1 MTPMH
6 LDSGMHSRLHNSYGA
21 RQRFQNSLLLRCGNS
36 SWTLNGSR
44 ISVKIVGSSA
54 HWGVTVFA
62 L

>member
-21 RQRFQNSLLLRCGNS
+21 KQMFQNPLF
-36 SWTLNGSR
+36 W
-44 ISVKIVGSSA
+44 GSSQGG
-54 HWGVTVFA
+54 GVESRYDST

>member
-21 RQRFQNSLLLRCGNS
+21 KNMFHNPLFRDS
-36 SWTLNGSR
+36 SQSGGGESR
-44 ISVKIVGSSA
+44 HDSA
-54 HWGVTVFA
+54 